1 MKLTTY
7 AVPLALVGAFA
18 ATALAS
24 SAEAQTQISP
34 LCGVTGDATAPTTI
48 SYDPFSSSGLS
59 QATIPLILRRN
70 RGLLTGRTDEVS
82 LVLVAPAG
90 TPTLDITYQG
100 FRVLY
105 PEGSTAGR
113 PRALTSNDN
122 GAGAAGEIRYEFGGI
137 FATDLSAP
145 LNLRVTVPPGTDLS
159 AGEPINLDILYI
171 CSGLGGMLSV
181 PVPVRLAGAVRL
193 NVNTVSALQAS
204 YAGAALDFGEIGEAT
219 TQTVQASPDR
229 YTTTASNALRVR
241 SSGPF
246 QVQVRS
252 QNNFRLT
259 YPGGNL
265 ADANQTIGYRVRFL
279 GQDITSN
286 ASLGTRTCARAG
298 VAGAGAVLPIRAT
311 LTEGG
316 ASKTPSPSYVDTIS
330 ITFSPVVSASGA
342 QSCSGL

>member
-1 MKLTTY
+1 MRLTTR
-7 AVPLALVGAFA
+7 AVLPAVLGFVA
-18 ATALAS
+18 AAAWATPS
-24 SAEAQTQISP
+24 HAQTQISP
-34 LCGVTGDATAPTTI
+34 LCGVTGDATAPVTI
-48 SYDPFSSSGLS
+48 SYDPFSASGRS

-70 RGLLTGRTDEVS
+70 RGLLTGRTDEIS
-82 LVLVAPAG
+82 MILVAPAG
-90 TPTLDITYQG
+90 TPLLDITYQG

-105 PEGSTAGR
+105 AEGAAAGR
-113 PRALTSNDN
+113 PRALSASDN
-122 GAGAAGEIRYEFGGI
+122 GAGAAGEIRYEFGGLL
-137 FATDLSAP
+137 ASDLSAP

-159 AGEPINLDILYI
+159 AGEPIVLDILYI
-171 CSGLGGMLSV
+171 CSGAGGMFSV
-181 PVPVRLAGAVRL
+181 PVPTRLAGAVRL

-204 YAGAALDFGEIGEAT
+204 YAGAALDFGEIGNAS
-219 TQTVQASPDR
+219 TQAVQAAPDR
-229 YTTTASNALRVR
+229 YTTSASNALRVR

-259 YPGGNL
+259 YPGGTL
-265 ADANQTIGYRVRFL
+265 ADSAQTIGYRLRFL

-286 ASLGTRTCARAG
+286 AAFGTRTCARAG

-316 ASKTPSPSYVDTIS
+316 AAKTPAPNYADTIS

-342 QSCSGL
+342 QSCAGL